1 MATAASEQDDP
12 TARVVLLG
20 ASNLTRGIS
29 TAIETARLILGA
41 RLEVSAAMGHGR
53 SYGMR
58 SRVLVRSL
66 PGIVECGLWDALAGG
81 DSALPTYALITDV
94 GNDILYGAEPERIVE
109 WVARC
114 IDRLGKHHARI
125 VVTQLPM
132 DTIKSLPGW
141 KYRLV
146 RAVLFPGCRVTYEQA
161 LDRAG
166 ELDDRLR
173 ELATRREVCS
183 IDMDRAWYGFD
194 PIHIRMRFWPQAWG
208 RILGGWNDQA
218 RPIAAGNSLRRW
230 ATLRRAMPERW
241 WLMGMDRHT
250 PQPAARLPDD
260 TTVSLF

>member
-125 VVTQLPM
+125 IVTHLPM
-132 DTIKSLPGW
+132 GSIVGLPRW
-141 KYRLV
+141 KYHVV
-146 RAVLFPGCRVTYEQA
+146 RTVLFPGCRITHEQA
-161 LDRAG
+161 LARAG
-166 ELDDRLR
+166 ELDCRLR
-173 ELATRREVCS
+173 GLIADYEICPVE
-183 IDMDRAWYGFD
+183 MDRAWYGFD